1 MSLHRMALL
10 LVMILGVVRCY
21 GQDINDR
28 FAEYQLQLA
37 QTTEEGMSVMVEKL
51 SIIDQIEVI
60 ESKAEGEPAEFSRE
74 VTSRRKL
81 QRVIFGPDS
90 LEKRLDAVGFLLLGQ
105 SDLLDAWKEAELVH
119 QNQGWYFAES
129 RHAPTK
135 GIQPVEIKGGVIP
148 TVSDSRWQH
157 PFVVATSHASGV
169 RRDLAHGIA
178 NGTFNTL
185 EETLLKDGRTQI
197 IASNDNGGVYRFVF
211 NQEEE
216 WFAEEIDF
224 LRKDLTRE
232 EEIAIEKRAFARL
245 PQLKVKVT
253 KDMLKDY
260 RIYATNRTVW
270 KKLDNNQWVPWVVRL
285 STDRKDE
292 YIEDEI
298 RFREWKFGDDV
309 DLELLE
315 EESFTPEKIRASI
328 DFKAVRDLFDESK

>member
-1 MSLHRMALL
+1 
-10 LVMILGVVRCY
+10 
-21 GQDINDR
+21 
-28 FAEYQLQLA
+28 
-37 QTTEEGMSVMVEKL
+37 
-51 SIIDQIEVI
+51 
-60 ESKAEGEPAEFSRE
+60 
-74 VTSRRKL
+74 
-81 QRVIFGPDS
+81 
-90 LEKRLDAVGFLLLGQ
+90 
-105 SDLLDAWKEAELVH
+105 
-119 QNQGWYFAES
+119 
-129 RHAPTK
+129 
-135 GIQPVEIKGGVIP
+135 VIP
-148 TVSDSRWQH
+148 TVTDTRWQH
-157 PFVVATSHASGV
+157 PFDVATTQATGI
-169 RRDLAHGIA
+169 RFDLYGGIA

-185 EETLLKDGRTQI
+185 EETLLQDGRTQI

-232 EEIAIEKRAFARL
+232 EEIAIEKRAFAGL

-285 STDRKDE
+285 STNRKDE
-292 YIEDEI
+292 HIEDEI

-328 DFKAVRDLFDESK
+328 DFKAVRDLFDKSK